1 MKLFNFKN
9 KKNQPDNESNET
21 FKRERTKL
29 SDCES
34 NMPCI
39 NSEIFERGSNGY
51 LNYGLYE
58 VTGKSTDGKPIKFK
72 INSINETSA
81 REHVISGGLSEEF
94 SVIPIEFKT
103 PTAQQLEYA
112 LDLGIT
118 IPVDC
123 CHEDISCLINRVNED
138 DEKSPP
144 VPLAVYAD
152 RKGAQFSAWVGEKAF
167 MNMLFLKLEQRDR
180 LAFFAYCVYCYLYS
194 KSVANLDDS
203 DDAEL
208 FYNFADSF
216 SADVMLNSSLNRME
230 GASLIEFG
238 TYEGKTGT
246 AAYILAAKYFL
257 EHNSK

>member
-1 MKLFNFKN
+1 MKLFNFIN
-9 KKNQPDNESNET
+9 KKNQPDNEDNET
-21 FKRERTKL
+21 YKRERAKL

-58 VTGKSTDGKPIKFK
+58 ITGNDVNGNPVKFR
-72 INSINETSA
+72 INSINETGA
-81 REHVISGGLSEEF
+81 RQHVTGGLGEQF
-94 SVIPIEFKT
+94 TVTPLDFKT

-118 IPVDC
+118 IPECVS
-123 CHEDISCLINRVNED
+123 HEDISCLINRVNED

-144 VPLAVYAD
+144 VQLAIYAD
-152 RKGAQFSAWVGEKAF
+152 RKGAQFSAWIGEKAF
-167 MNMLFLKLEQRDR
+167 MNMLFAKLEHRDR
-180 LAFFAYCVYCYLYS
+180 LAFFSYCVYCYLYS
-194 KSVANLDDS
+194 KPVGNLDDA

-208 FYNFADSF
+208 FYNFADMY
-216 SADVMLNSSLNRME
+216 SADGMLTSSLNRME

-257 EHNSK
+257 EHNIK

>member
-9 KKNQPDNESNET
+9 RKNHPDTESNVT

-29 SDCES
+29 SDCKS

-58 VTGKSTDGKPIKFK
+58 ITGNDANGNPVKFR

-81 REHVISGGLSEEF
+81 RQHAISGGFGEEF
-94 SVIPIEFKT
+94 TVTPVEFKT
-103 PTAQQLEYA
+103 PTAQQSEYA

-118 IPVDC
+118 IPEDVS
-123 CHEDISCLINRVNED
+123 HEDVSCLINRVNED

-152 RKGAQFSAWVGEKAF
+152 RKGAQFSAWIGEKAF
-167 MNMLFLKLEQRDR
+167 MNMLFSKLEHCDR

-194 KSVANLDDS
+194 KPVENLDDS
-203 DDAEL
+203 EDAEL
-208 FYNFADSF
+208 FYNFADMY
-216 SADVMLNSSLNRME
+216 SADGMLNSSLNRME
-230 GASLIEFG
+230 GASLTEFG

-257 EHNSK
+257 EHNKK